1 MTTINLSSALSQGF
15 GWLAYFNRLPD
26 AEFHVDINTDY
37 GVTSDAQEL
46 STLTTIRTIGD
57 ISREDYLQEMKRR
70 SVLGNEFNLADNED
84 CLSTGL
90 A

>member
-1 MTTINLSSALSQGF
+1 MTTLNLSSAMSKEF
-15 GWLAYFNRLPD
+15 GWLAYFNRLAD
-26 AEFHVDINTDY
+26 GDFHVDINTDY

-46 STLTTIRTIGD
+46 STLAMMRTMGD
-57 ISREDYLQEMKRR
+57 SSRENYLQEMKRR

-84 CLSTGL
+84 SLSVEL